1 MNETYCAAAVAL
13 LLALVGCADAPVDA
27 QPKPGEVVATS
38 TDTAQKKVCHRE
50 APAGSNILQTVC
62 RTAEDEARNRRE
74 VEEANR
80 QITRESSVQTEQR
93 VFSGH

>member
-1 MNETYCAAAVAL
+1 MNGTHCAAAVAL

-27 QPKPGEVVATS
+27 QPKLGEVVATS
-38 TDTAQKKVCHRE
+38 TDTSQKKICHRE

-62 RTAEDEARNRRE
+62 RTADDDARNRRE
-74 VEEANR
+74 VEEAAR
-80 QITRESSVQTEQR
+80 QITRESAVQTEQR